1 MLTDKVETDFFLF
14 LKRRWRTILNF
25 TNLSVNF
32 LYRVIKLT
40 SPTINYFIIAGTIL
54 MYASVYFYLIPAF
67 TPSVAQA
74 GCLVRIIVYCIT
86 G

>member
-14 LKRRWRTILNF
+14 LKRRWRTIL
-25 TNLSVNF
+25 NLSVNF

-67 TPSVAQA
+67 TPSVVQA